1 VEWEKDIKEY
11 SDIVLKV
18 TGKDDSL
25 VEYKEAEA
33 FTTKIKT
40 VDFSKA
46 IKDLNHNPVVDPE
59 EGIRRTAEWMKDV
72 YRL

>member
-1 VEWEKDIKEY
+1 MDIKQY
-11 SDIVLKV
+11 SDLVLKA

-25 VEYKEAEA
+25 VEYKEEEA

-46 IKDLNHNPVVDPE
+46 IRDLKHNPVVDPE
-59 EGIRRTAEWMKDV
+59 EGIRRTTEWMRYS